1 MVLLA
6 VATAGACAHRATPK
20 LNTYDLHS
28 GYRFERIAAN
38 AAAQPAK
45 NSDDVFVVLALSG
58 GGTRAAA
65 LSTGLRSDSAVAARR
80 SRRHLFG
87 VGW

>member
-1 MVLLA
+1 MTCPRLMVLLA

-28 GYRFERIAAN
+28 GYRFERIAVLGQLRLGDERL
-38 AAAQPAK
+38 QP
-45 NSDDVFVVLALSG
+45 SDWRAVFG
-58 GGTRAAA
+58 ERP
-65 LSTGLRSDSAVAARR
+65 GLRSDSAVAARR